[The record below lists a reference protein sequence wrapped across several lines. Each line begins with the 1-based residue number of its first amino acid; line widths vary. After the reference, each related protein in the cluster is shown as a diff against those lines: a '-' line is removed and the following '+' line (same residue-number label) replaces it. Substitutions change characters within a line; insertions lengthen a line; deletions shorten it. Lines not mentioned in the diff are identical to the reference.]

1 MDEMNFIPPP
11 GSLYPH
17 EDEPYNTVFVTNVQ
31 SSLENAADVTAA
43 QREHDG
49 QLAMAA
55 AMDLVVPNL
64 IASGHGRGRGRRGR
78 GGGR

>member
-1 MDEMNFIPPP
+1 M
-11 GSLYPH
+11 
-17 EDEPYNTVFVTNVQ
+17 Q
-31 SSLENAADVTAA
+31 RSLENAADVTAT

-55 AMDLVVPNL
+55 AMDIVVPNL
-64 IASGHGRGRGRRGR
+64 IASGRGNGRGRGRQGR